1 MKQKT
6 LLTIRAFVCFALTA
20 LLGFLC
26 FLPLFSFNVKI
37 SNQTVNELS
46 SVLEF
51 KKSLL
56 QSEESNS
63 SSAKK
68 EIEKLDDLIDDLQ
81 AAQYSQTFN
90 LETLAIELVQKCEDG
105 DTVLPYGL
113 KTKED
118 IEAWVKELNEIQE
131 GQKGDERYDEWAETY
146 SEWYEKKEALKSIQD
161 NAEQAVAETE
171 LNALSQELF
180 TLAKQLKP
188 AVYYRLKDDSLGY
201 DIKISVADLLN
212 ITNYFALDI
221 VTNVFDI
228 INTEKELAELGPG
241 ESEYKESLRKNL
253 QIYKAN
259 ISNPKLYTDATAKN
273 FEKALSLAL
282 FFNSSSSGN
291 AEDIG
296 YEDLKLVL
304 RMLTIGDEEAFG
316 SYAPTGMVM
325 SIISFVIAMTMLII
339 TIFIAFIRTLK
350 SLFKI
355 GNLEK
360 FFKATSKSFEKT
372 SGWMT
377 ANLFV
382 LAIGI
387 GGKMTVFGV
396 LAIIVIVLGYGVC
409 GVLSRCTTL
418 SKEKT
423 LYLSGVQATGLV
435 SAIGAMI
442 VLFSGHRFISGIA
455 STQTCFSKAI
465 TIAGSLDMFVI
476 IETLLITA
484 QLLICA
490 LSAYFMVFGLKRFAC
505 TSVKTKDVNEAKKQ
519 NTIAEAVLVFVC
531 LMLPVALSFFGMQL
545 NAVAFLISGILI
557 LGVEIALA
565 VFIKKNCPDISK
577 EDQEILNAS
586 GRKYFDPEDI
596 VVAPFLSIEDETAST
611 NAETQTEEK

>member
-90 LETLAIELVQKCEDG
+90 LETLALELVQKCEDG

-113 KTKED
+113 KTKAD
-118 IEAWVKELNEIQE
+118 IEAWAKELNEIQE
-131 GQKGDERYDEWAETY
+131 DQKANERYDEWAEKY

-161 NAEQAVAETE
+161 NAEKAAAERE

-188 AVYYRLKDDSLGY
+188 AVYYRLKEDSLGY

-228 INTEKELAELGPG
+228 INTEKELAELGSG

-282 FFNSSSSGN
+282 FFNSSSSGDS
-291 AEDIG
+291 EDIG

-304 RMLTIGDEEAFG
+304 RMLTIGDEEAFD

-372 SGWMT
+372 SGWMI
-377 ANLFV
+377 ADLFV

-396 LAIIVIVLGYGVC
+396 LAIIAIVLGYGVC
-409 GVLSRCTTL
+409 GVLSRCTAL

-455 STQTCFSKAI
+455 SAQTCFAKAI
-465 TIAGSLDMFVI
+465 TIAGSLDTFVI
-476 IETLLITA
+476 IETLLITT
-484 QLLICA
+484 QVLICA
-490 LSAYFMVFGLKRFAC
+490 LSAYFMIFGLKRFAC

-586 GRKYFDPEDI
+586 GRKYFDPEAI
-596 VVAPFLSIEDETAST
+596 AVAPFVSIEDETMST
-611 NAETQTEEK
+611 NTETQTEEK